1 MMNSADVINESDDMR
16 AQNKIPI
23 SVRRELNV
31 EDDIFLFLT
40 VNANQ
45 QYLLPTVKFH
55 LHR

>member
-1 MMNSADVINESDDMR
+1 MMDSADVNESDDMR

-45 QYLLPTVKFH
+45 QYLLPTVKFD

>member
-1 MMNSADVINESDDMR
+1 MMDSADVNKSDDMR